1 MKNEKICEQSMEI
14 INLLFDLAE
23 VPFEKR
29 QQINNKANTYLQK
42 QIEEIIMEEKVELGN
57 IYQTLLMEE
66 TKENYKLEFRLSEY
80 ENKDNGIQI

>member
-1 MKNEKICEQSMEI
+1 MKDEKLYEQTMEI
-14 INLLFDLAE
+14 INQLFDLAE
-23 VPFEKR
+23 VSVEKR
-29 QQINNKANTYLQK
+29 QQINNKAKAYLQK

-80 ENKDNGIQI
+80 ENKDDGIQI